1 VYRAAGDVVGMLVPE
16 SEIATLH
23 TLHELA
29 DHVTAVTLAA
39 LGAGP
44 ALTMIAP
51 SPGAMETP
59 SA

>member
-1 VYRAAGDVVGMLVPE
+1 MLVPE

-44 ALTMIAP
+44 PLTHASGSRSAAASESP
-51 SPGAMETP
+51 SV
-59 SA
+59 